1 MNVVGATTRPALS
14 PSVSPAAAAPIIALR
29 DVTKTYSSGE
39 LSVEVLHGLSFDIY
53 PGEFVAIMG
62 ASGSGKSTLMHI
74 LGCLDRPTTGS
85 YRFNGREVTDLD
97 ADSRA
102 LLRRE
107 AFGFIFQQYNLLAG
121 ATAVE
126 NVEVPAVYAGVTPPA
141 RKARAEELLRS
152 LGLGDR
158 LDHRPNQL
166 SGGQQQRV
174 SVARALMNG
183 GAVIL
188 ADEPTGALD
197 SKSGEDVMALLHDL
211 NARGHTV
218 LLITHDASVAKR
230 AKRVIELRDG
240 VIVADSGTQA
250 HDAQADDAP
259 HRLAPNAAHGQA
271 HDTRISAP
279 DLIEAG
285 KMAFKALRTNVLRTL
300 LTLLGIIIGVAS
312 VVAMLAIGNGAK
324 QEVLSRISSMGVNLL
339 VVRQGAP
346 NVRTPGPLTFEDA
359 EAIAT
364 LPNVQQAV
372 PESPGQVTVRFGNRD
387 SQSQMNP
394 TTPGYTAARD
404 WHPVRGSFFTDEDV
418 RDYAAVAVIGQ
429 SVVKDIY
436 DAGVDPIGTHILV
449 NNIPFLVIGVM
460 APRGATNFGQDQDD
474 IVFAPATSGALRVF
488 GQRAARTLTVAVE
501 DIDQIDATVA
511 AVTQLLK
518 ARHGVEDFNIRNMAS
533 IIEARTSTQDTLT
546 ILLGS
551 IAAISLLVGGIGVM
565 NIMLVSVT
573 ERTREI
579 GIRMATGARKINI
592 LLQFNTEA
600 LVVCAI
606 GGLVG
611 VVVGLAAALAF
622 ESFGKPIVLTAGPIL
637 LAFTCAFATGLV
649 FGYLPARKAADL
661 DPVVALG
668 AE

>member
-1 MNVVGATTRPALS
+1 LNVVGSTQKLDQASTSRAGAT
-14 PSVSPAAAAPIIALR
+14 PIISLR
-29 DVTKTYSSGE
+29 DLTKTYSRGE
-39 LSVEVLHGLSFDIY
+39 LAVEVLHGISLDIY

-62 ASGSGKSTLMHI
+62 ASGSGKSTLMNLI
-74 LGCLDRPTTGS
+74 GCLDRPTS
-85 YRFNGREVTDLD
+85 GRYSFAGQNVSDLD
-97 ADSRA
+97 ADGRA

-107 AFGFIFQQYNLLAG
+107 AFGFIFQQYNLLA
-121 ATAVE
+121 ASTAVE
-126 NVEVPAVYAGVTPPA
+126 NVEVPAIYAGLTHAQRVL
-141 RKARAEELLRS
+141 RAEQLLSS

-174 SVARALMNG
+174 SIARALMNG

-197 SKSGEDVMALLHDL
+197 SKSGEDVMQLLHDL

-218 LLITHDASVAKR
+218 LLITHDANVAKR
-230 AKRVIELRDG
+230 AKRIIEIRDG
-240 VIVADSGTQA
+240 DIVSDTGQTTPRVGAVVINHVARD
-250 HDAQADDAP
+250 
-259 HRLAPNAAHGQA
+259 NAGQV
-271 HDTRISAP
+271 TTP
-279 DLIEAG
+279 DVVEAG
-285 KMAFKALRTNVLRTL
+285 KMAFRALRTNIMRTL

-324 QEVLSRISSMGVNLL
+324 QDVLARISSMGVNLL

-359 EAIAT
+359 DAIAQ
-364 LPNVQQAV
+364 LPNVQEAV
-372 PESPGQVTVRFGNRD
+372 PESPGGVTVRFGNRD
-387 SQSQMNP
+387 SQSQMNA
-394 TTPGYTAARD
+394 TTAGYMAARD
-404 WHPVRGSFFTDEDV
+404 WYPERGAFFTDEDV
-418 RDYAAVAVIGQ
+418 ANYTAVAVIGKTI
-429 SVVKDIY
+429 VKNHY
-436 DAGVDPIGTHILV
+436 DPGVDPIGTYILV
-449 NNIPFLVIGVM
+449 NSIPFQVIGVM
-460 APRGATNFGQDQDD
+460 STRGANNFGQDLDD
-474 IVFAPATSGALRVF
+474 IVLAPATTGALRVF
-488 GQRAARTLTVAVE
+488 GQRSARTITVAVE
-501 DIDQIDATVA
+501 DVDQIDNTLN
-511 AVTQLLK
+511 AVSQLLK

-533 IIEARTSTQDTLT
+533 IIEARTETQDTLT

-606 GGLVG
+606 GGLIG
-611 VVVGLAAALAF
+611 VIVGLAVAF
-622 ESFGKPIVLTAGPIL
+622 GFSSFGKPVVYSAGPVV
-637 LAFTCAFATGLV
+637 LAFTCAFFTGLV

-668 AE
+668 AD

>member
-1 MNVVGATTRPALS
+1 LNVVGSTQKLDQASASHAGAT
-14 PSVSPAAAAPIIALR
+14 PIISLR
-29 DVTKTYSSGE
+29 DLTKTYSRGE
-39 LSVEVLHGLSFDIY
+39 LAVEVLHGISLDIY

-62 ASGSGKSTLMHI
+62 ASGSGKSTLMNLI
-74 LGCLDRPTTGS
+74 GCLDRPTS
-85 YRFNGREVTDLD
+85 GRYSFAGQNVSDLD
-97 ADSRA
+97 ADGRA

-107 AFGFIFQQYNLLAG
+107 AFGFIFQQYNLLA
-121 ATAVE
+121 ASTAVE
-126 NVEVPAVYAGVTPPA
+126 NVEVPAIYAGLTHAQRVT
-141 RKARAEELLRS
+141 RAQELLSS

-174 SVARALMNG
+174 SIARALMNG

-197 SKSGEDVMALLHDL
+197 SKSGEDVMQLLHDL

-218 LLITHDASVAKR
+218 LLITHDANVAKR
-230 AKRVIELRDG
+230 AKRIIEIRDG
-240 VIVADSGTQA
+240 DIVSDTGQTSRRVGAVVINHVARD
-250 HDAQADDAP
+250 
-259 HRLAPNAAHGQA
+259 NAGQV
-271 HDTRISAP
+271 TTP
-279 DLIEAG
+279 DVVEAG
-285 KMAFKALRTNVLRTL
+285 KMAFRALRTNIMRTL

-324 QEVLSRISSMGVNLL
+324 QDVLTRISSMGVNLL

-359 EAIAT
+359 DAIAD
-364 LPNVQQAV
+364 LPNVQEAV
-372 PESPGQVTVRFGNRD
+372 PESPGGVTVRFGNRD
-387 SQSQMNP
+387 SQSQMNA
-394 TTPGYTAARD
+394 TTPGYVTARD
-404 WHPVRGSFFTDEDV
+404 WHPERGAFFTEEDV
-418 RDYAAVAVIGQ
+418 ANYAAVAVIGKTI
-429 SVVKDIY
+429 VKNHY
-436 DAGVDPIGTHILV
+436 EPGVDPIGTYILI
-449 NNIPFLVIGVM
+449 NSIPFQVIGVM
-460 APRGATNFGQDQDD
+460 STRGANNFGQDLDD
-474 IVFAPATSGALRVF
+474 IVLAPATTGALRVF
-488 GQRAARTLTVAVE
+488 GQRSARTITVAVE
-501 DIDQIDATVA
+501 DVDQIDATLN
-511 AVTQLLK
+511 AVSQLLK

-533 IIEARTSTQDTLT
+533 IIEARTETQDTLT

-606 GGLVG
+606 GGLIG
-611 VVVGLAAALAF
+611 VFVGLAVAF
-622 ESFGKPIVLTAGPIL
+622 GFSSFGKPVVYSAGPVV
-637 LAFTCAFATGLV
+637 LAFTCAFLTGLV

-668 AE
+668 AD